1 MSDIAFPV
9 LVFIS
14 VFLITDPFANI
25 PIFMSF
31 LHQMPREERMKTIR
45 KSHAIA
51 LIAFFLF
58 SFFGLA
64 IFEYLAIELFSFKIA
79 GGLLLMVIS
88 FEMLF
93 GIKTRTEMTPN
104 EQQTAEEKDDLAITP
119 LAIPLITGPGAITTG
134 IVLFS
139 RTRTNFQA
147 FEFAIAS
154 IAAFALGYILF
165 TQSDRITKIFGVIG
179 MKIATRVMGLL
190 LMSLAVQFVVNG
202 VKESGIF

>member
-1 MSDIAFPV
+1 MADIAFPII
-9 LVFIS
+9 VFIS

-31 LHQMPREERMKTIR
+31 LHQLPREERLKTIR
-45 KSHAIA
+45 KSHFIA

-64 IFEYLAIELFSFKIA
+64 IFEYLDIELFSFKIA

-93 GIKTRTEMTPN
+93 GIKTRTELTPP

-119 LAIPLITGPGAITTG
+119 LAIPLITGPGAIITG

-139 RTRTNFQA
+139 RTRTNFQVI
-147 FEFAIAS
+147 EFAIAS
-154 IAAFALGYILF
+154 IVAFALGYFLF

-190 LMSLAVQFVVNG
+190 LMSLAVQFIVNG